1 MTNFRRNEIGRTSWI
16 YPCDIACILRNNNDK
31 MTAKSHWFLTRPN
44 SSPNLVHCQKP
55 RAIRAAL
62 DGGVPGITRL
72 SPWISAACSWVPQ
85 VILTSHVPS
94 RWKSQ
99 TTTPISGQLQASCS
113 VSRGPKPT
121 TYNITTIVELNKL
134 PNTPNIIQL
143 RFAMS
148 ASFPHSPWPSP
159 SCARAEADRH
169 QIRLRSSQEKMI
181 YARQGLRSNRLL
193 EDGHLPHPPM
203 CRKVVVFTKKSRE
216 TQWANMINMWVFGLT

>member
-1 MTNFRRNEIGRTSWI
+1 MYCNVLYMSDFPGTLGMDLYDRNIMTNFRRNEIGRTSWI

-121 TYNITTIVELNKL
+121 TYNITTIEL
-134 PNTPNIIQL
+134 
-143 RFAMS
+143 S
-148 ASFPHSPWPSP
+148 H
-159 SCARAEADRH
+159 H
-169 QIRLRSSQEKMI
+169 
-181 YARQGLRSNRLL
+181 
-193 EDGHLPHPPM
+193 H
-203 CRKVVVFTKKSRE
+203 CRIE
-216 TQWANMINMWVFGLT
+216 